1 MAGTQT
7 TRVLVIYA
15 GVVTGVLGLTAVT
28 RGAPTNQ
35 DFDEIS
41 VRRIRVVEPD
51 GTLRMVISNHNA
63 LPRDSRGNREGRNQ
77 RPGAGLIFYND
88 EGTENGGLIFGGR
101 RDVDGKVVDSGLSLS
116 FDKYGVNGQMLQL
129 AAISDKDNRFAGL
142 RVKDTG
148 IGGPNNNRVWV
159 GNTDD
164 GAATVALMDTQGRR
178 RIVMEVKGDG
188 SSSLTFLDAN
198 GKALNQLLPSE
209 VPR

>member
-1 MAGTQT
+1 M
-7 TRVLVIYA
+7 
-15 GVVTGVLGLTAVT
+15 
-28 RGAPTNQ
+28 
-35 DFDEIS
+35 
-41 VRRIRVVEPD
+41 
-51 GTLRMVISNHNA
+51 
-63 LPRDSRGNREGRNQ
+63 
-77 RPGAGLIFYND
+77 IFYND

-101 RDVDGKVVDSGLSLS
+101 RDVDGKVVDFGLSLS

-198 GKALNQLLPSE
+198 GKVLNQLLPSG